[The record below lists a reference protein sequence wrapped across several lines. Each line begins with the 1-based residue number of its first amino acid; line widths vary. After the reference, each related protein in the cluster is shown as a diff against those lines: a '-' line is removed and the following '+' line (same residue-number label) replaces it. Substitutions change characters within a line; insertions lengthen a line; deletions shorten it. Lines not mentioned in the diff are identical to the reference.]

1 LAARGSGA
9 WAARQLKPWEGQSQ
23 RGGELRF
30 LSMAQRKQANEN
42 AGKSVQQSAGVTT
55 GRKRQERR
63 LASGNV
69 RRGQVASENEINRS
83 VASRTRSAKRSAH
96 R

>member
-1 LAARGSGA
+1 
-9 WAARQLKPWEGQSQ
+9 
-23 RGGELRF
+23 
-30 LSMAQRKQANEN
+30 MAQRKQANEN

-69 RRGQVASENEINRS
+69 RRGQVASENEINRPL
-83 VASRTRSAKRSAH
+83 ASRTR
-96 R
+96 

>member
-1 LAARGSGA
+1 
-9 WAARQLKPWEGQSQ
+9 
-23 RGGELRF
+23 
-30 LSMAQRKQANEN
+30 MAQRKQANEN

-69 RRGQVASENEINRS
+69 RRGQVASENEINRP
-83 VASRTRSAKRSAH
+83 VTSRSRSAKRTAH

>member
-1 LAARGSGA
+1 
-9 WAARQLKPWEGQSQ
+9 
-23 RGGELRF
+23 
-30 LSMAQRKQANEN
+30 MAQRKQTNEN
-42 AGKSVQQSAGVTT
+42 AGESVQQSAGVTT

-69 RRGQVASENEINRS
+69 RRGQVASENEINRTGS
-83 VASRTRSAKRSAH
+83 SRTRSTNRARG